1 MTLQQTTTE
10 TPKPQ
15 TWNTSEL
22 GPRQRKTFNDALGR
36 FNWEARTF
44 GEITDYGDGKPHF
57 GTVLFG
63 PWMNPE
69 APALLEAI
77 KTGYACTVT
86 KKNLASVIAA
96 IESAVV
102 IMSHNRPVVDRRK
115 AVSNG

>member
-44 GEITDYGDGKPHF
+44 GEITDYGDGKPLAEHRF
-57 GTVLFG
+57 GNLKRSDSV
-63 PWMNPE
+63 
-69 APALLEAI
+69 ALDV
-77 KTGYACTVT
+77 TGLVT
-86 KKNLASVIAA
+86 DAAAALPVTLSSSTTPFAS
-96 IESAVV
+96 STQ
-102 IMSHNRPVVDRRK
+102 PVNQPG
-115 AVSNG
+115 AGGSSQ